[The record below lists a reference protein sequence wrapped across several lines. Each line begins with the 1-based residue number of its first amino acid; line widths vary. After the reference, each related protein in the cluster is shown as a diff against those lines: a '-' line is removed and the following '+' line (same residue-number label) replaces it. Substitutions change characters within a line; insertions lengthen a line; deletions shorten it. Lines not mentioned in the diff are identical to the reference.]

1 MTSYSEPLSL
11 RERRFA
17 ANQTI
22 FRRANER
29 FQRRLGAAGSE
40 LLPYVCECG
49 HEDCNDLVSL
59 LSNEYELI
67 RVHAS
72 RFLIAVGHELLPH
85 DLEQVVATHAG
96 YQVVEKAAR
105 PERWPSGWIPASRS
119 GRSPSAS
126 LAFA

>member
-22 FRRANER
+22 SRRANER

-96 YQVVEKAAR
+96 YQVVEKGGAAGALA
-105 PERWPSGWIPASRS
+105 ERLDPRVAKRQVS
-119 GRSPSAS
+119 
-126 LAFA
+126 

>member
-49 HEDCNDLVSL
+49 HE
-59 LSNEYELI
+59 
-67 RVHAS
+67 AAMTWS
-72 RFLIAVGHELLPH
+72 RCCR
-85 DLEQVVATHAG
+85 T
-96 YQVVEKAAR
+96 
-105 PERWPSGWIPASRS
+105 STS
-119 GRSPSAS
+119 
-126 LAFA
+126 